1 MRVFAAT
8 LGMALLTTLSGCA
21 SAPRGVAADV
31 DQLLTEIRENYGY
44 LEEQSI
50 DWDAVRRRY
59 AARAAD
65 VRTKAERVALFEV
78 VLDELHDAHAHLGTN
93 TKHSYRLVPSG
104 ADLWAE
110 VDGTRAIVTQ
120 VRPGSAAARAGLRA
134 GQEVLAIGGVPVARA
149 IAERLGMSSA
159 DPAAHAW
166 ALRSLL
172 AGRHD
177 ERRRLRVATAAGPR
191 DVELD
196 APEVP
201 SGDGMLEQRRLAG
214 GVGYLRIHNSLG
226 DDALVPA
233 FDAALAELGDCRAL
247 VLDLRDTPSGGNTAV
262 AEALLGR
269 FVREP
274 LPYQKHELP
283 GVGWQGRSRVWV
295 QYVLPRGPFTYEKPL
310 AVLVDH
316 WTGSMGEG
324 MAIGVDAMRRG
335 VVVGTGMAGLKGAIT
350 SSTLNQSG
358 IRFAIPVERLFH
370 IDGTPRHRWLPPE
383 RVDLIGHD
391 APGEDAIL
399 ARALEILAS
408 PSLEPGQRRGDSPPS
423 RP

>member
-1 MRVFAAT
+1 MRGFAVPFAI
-8 LGMALLTTLSGCA
+8 ALLAALSGCA

-31 DQLLTEIRENYGY
+31 DQLVMEIRENYGY
-44 LEEQSI
+44 FAEPSI
-50 DWDAVRRRY
+50 DWDAVRRRH

-65 VRTKAERVALFEV
+65 VRTKAEQVALFEV

-93 TKHSYRLVPSG
+93 TRHSFRLVPSG

-110 VDGTRAIVTQ
+110 LEGTRAIVTQ

-134 GQEVLAIGGVPVARA
+134 GQEILAIGGVPVARA
-149 IAERLGMSSA
+149 IAERLGTATAST
-159 DPAAHAW
+159 DPTAHAW

-177 ERRRLRVATAAGPR
+177 ERRRLRIVTAAGPR
-191 DVELD
+191 ELELD

-201 SGDGMLEQRRLAG
+201 SGNGPLEQRRLAG
-214 GVGYLRIHNSLG
+214 DVGYLRIHNSLG

-233 FDAALAELGDCRAL
+233 FDAALAALADCRAL
-247 VLDLRDTPSGGNTAV
+247 ILDLRDTPGGGNTAI

-269 FVREP
+269 FVRAP

-295 QYVLPRGPFTYEKPL
+295 QYVLPRGPSTYEKPL

-324 MAIGVDAMRRG
+324 MAIGVDGMRRG
-335 VVVGTGMAGLKGAIT
+335 VVVGTAMAGLKGAIT

-383 RVDLIGHD
+383 RVGLVGHD

-399 ARALEILAS
+399 ARALEILAA
-408 PSLEPGQRRGDSPPS
+408 PSH
-423 RP
+423 

>member
-1 MRVFAAT
+1 MRGVAGPFAI
-8 LGMALLTTLSGCA
+8 ALLAALSGCA

-31 DQLLTEIRENYGY
+31 DQLVKEIGENYGY
-44 LEEQSI
+44 FAEQSI
-50 DWDAVRRRY
+50 DWDTVRRRH
-59 AARAAD
+59 AARAAE
-65 VRTKAERVALFEV
+65 VRTKAEQVALFEV

-110 VDGTRAIVTQ
+110 LDGTRVIVTQ

-149 IAERLGMSSA
+149 MAERLGTTASV
-159 DPAAHAW
+159 DPAAQGW

-177 ERRRLRVATAAGPR
+177 ERRRLRIVTAEGPR
-191 DVELD
+191 DIDLA

-201 SGDGMLEQRRLAG
+201 SGDGPLEERRLAG

-233 FDAALAELGDCRAL
+233 FDAALAALADCRAL
-247 VLDLRDTPSGGNTAV
+247 VLDLRDTPSGGNSAI

-310 AVLVDH
+310 VVLVDH

-324 MAIGVDAMRRG
+324 MAIGVDGMRRG
-335 VVVGTGMAGLKGAIT
+335 VVVGTAMAGLKGAIT

-383 RVDLIGHD
+383 RVDLVGHD
-391 APGEDAIL
+391 APGEDTIL
-399 ARALEILAS
+399 ARALEILAAS
-408 PSLEPGQRRGDSPPS
+408 SH
-423 RP
+423 